1 MKEIIHSSL
10 VRSRAEQ
17 GRRKAR
23 CQSPHEASQDSE
35 PQRHLSCEMRAL
47 PSLLRMREL
56 TQGVSRGG
64 GEVLLMVSMGTETYV
79 SQEEQGSGAERELV
93 PEKEQQG

>member
-1 MKEIIHSSL
+1 
-10 VRSRAEQ
+10 
-17 GRRKAR
+17 
-23 CQSPHEASQDSE
+23 
-35 PQRHLSCEMRAL
+35 
-47 PSLLRMREL
+47 MREL